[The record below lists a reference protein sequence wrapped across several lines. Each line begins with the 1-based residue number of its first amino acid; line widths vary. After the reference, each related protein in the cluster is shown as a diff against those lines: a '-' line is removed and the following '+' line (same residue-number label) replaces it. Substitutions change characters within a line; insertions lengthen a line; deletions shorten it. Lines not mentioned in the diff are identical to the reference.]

1 MKTVSTKLLFLS
13 ALLFFVNTMLSAQQ
27 DFQGKAYYFSKTPME
42 LGSWG
47 AKMSEQQKK
56 QVEARLKN
64 RLEKTFILTFNKEES
79 IYREDEKLDA
89 MSGATDSWG
98 KNFSP
103 GDLYKNIKTNA
114 FFQNQELYGKQF
126 LVSENIQ
133 PLEWKMGTETKQ
145 IGQYTCFKA
154 TCSRAAFDISW
165 WTFSWEGARETTAE
179 KTSDSAKTDDVAS
192 LKTDPAEEVIEMV
205 EIEAWYTPMIPV
217 SQGPGDYWGLPG
229 LILEV
234 SAGNTTLLCSK
245 IVMNPEEKTK
255 IEAPNKGKVVTKKE
269 YNKIIIDKMQ
279 EFRNSY
285 RGRGNGR

>member
-1 MKTVSTKLLFLS
+1 MLL
-13 ALLFFVNTMLSAQQ
+13 
-27 DFQGKAYYFSKTPME
+27 P
-42 LGSWG
+42 
-47 AKMSEQQKK
+47 
-56 QVEARLKN
+56 
-64 RLEKTFILTFNKEES
+64 
-79 IYREDEKLDA
+79 
-89 MSGATDSWG
+89 
-98 KNFSP
+98 
-103 GDLYKNIKTNA
+103 
-114 FFQNQELYGKQF
+114 
-126 LVSENIQ
+126 
-133 PLEWKMGTETKQ
+133 
-145 IGQYTCFKA
+145 
-154 TCSRAAFDISW
+154 IS
-165 WTFSWEGARETTAE
+165 RETTAE

-192 LKTDPAEEVIEMV
+192 SKTDPAEEVIEIV

>member
-1 MKTVSTKLLFLS
+1 
-13 ALLFFVNTMLSAQQ
+13 MLSAQQ

-192 LKTDPAEEVIEMV
+192 SKMDPAEEVIEMV

>member
-56 QVEARLKN
+56 QVEARLKS

-126 LVSENIQ
+126 FVSENIQ

-154 TCSRAAFDISW
+154 TCKRTAFDISW
-165 WTFSWEGARETTAE
+165 WTFSWEGARESVGE
-179 KTSDSAKTDDVAS
+179 KTSDSAKADDVAS
-192 LKTDPAEEVIEMV
+192 SKIDTAEEADEMV